1 MCMGTVVD
9 RKTLLDFPKR
19 EILKL
24 VEDDDLGKIKGF
36 RFSKYSARKSF
47 CFLIHPIRAKGK
59 WMSTGDHLHC
69 ICDSETERNK
79 LYNAFLARFE
89 SLGFPCDDKVTVL
102 DYVKM
107 MDAAS
112 SI

>member
-1 MCMGTVVD
+1 
-9 RKTLLDFPKR
+9 
-19 EILKL
+19 
-24 VEDDDLGKIKGF
+24 
-36 RFSKYSARKSF
+36 
-47 CFLIHPIRAKGK
+47 
-59 WMSTGDHLHC
+59 
-69 ICDSETERNK
+69 
-79 LYNAFLARFE
+79 LARFE